1 MADPLR
7 KIEIQ
12 LENLF
17 EKRTGT
23 LSARTLNAGKIL
35 ARLIETLE
43 ETARPGPDGRWIA
56 PNVFHL
62 ALGKRIWE
70 TASSVS
76 DLKDL
81 LAAKMEEHIQQ
92 SEMILLHP
100 IRIEWEPDPALREES
115 IRAKAEIIPA
125 GEERTDAFPPE
136 PHPVIT
142 LPRGAFLIVNGRRH
156 VALNRPVI
164 NIGRQLDNHLVLD
177 DVLVS
182 RRHAQLRAREGQY
195 LLTDLGSKHGI
206 RVNNL
211 AVHEWVLQPGD
222 VFRMGNTE
230 LIYGDER
237 EESITQPIRPESASA
252 APPASPAPTPSEPEG
267 HSG

>member
-17 EKRTGT
+17 EKRTGV
-23 LSARTLNAGKIL
+23 LSARTLSAGKIL
-35 ARLIETLE
+35 ARLIGTLE

-62 ALGKRIWE
+62 AFGKRIWQ
-70 TASSVS
+70 TASSVP

-81 LAAKMEEHIQQ
+81 LTAKLEEHIEQ

-100 IRIEWEPDPALREES
+100 IRIDWEPDASLREES
-115 IRAKAEIIPA
+115 IRAKAEIYPSS
-125 GEERTDAFPPE
+125 EERTDAFPPE
-136 PHPVIT
+136 PHSVIT

-156 VALNRPVI
+156 VALNRPVV

-206 RVNNL
+206 RVNNI
-211 AVHEWVLQPGD
+211 AVREWVLQPGD
-222 VFRMGNTE
+222 VFRLGNTE

-237 EESITQPIRPESASA
+237 EESITQPIRPESAPA
-252 APPASPAPTPSEPEG
+252 APPASPAEPEG
-267 HSG
+267 PTG

>member
-17 EKRTGT
+17 EKRTGA

-56 PNVFHL
+56 PNDFRL
-62 ALGKRIWE
+62 SFGKRIWE
-70 TASSVS
+70 TAASVP

-81 LAAKMEEHIQQ
+81 LTSKVQEHIKQ
-92 SEMILLHP
+92 SEMILLNP
-100 IRIEWEPDPALREES
+100 IRIEWEFDPALREES
-115 IRAKAEIIPA
+115 IRAKAEIFPS

-206 RVNNL
+206 RVNNI
-211 AVHEWVLQPGD
+211 AVHEWMLQPGD

-237 EESITQPIRPESASA
+237 EESITQPIRPESAASAPAAAA
-252 APPASPAPTPSEPEG
+252 APAPGDPERPTG
-267 HSG
+267 